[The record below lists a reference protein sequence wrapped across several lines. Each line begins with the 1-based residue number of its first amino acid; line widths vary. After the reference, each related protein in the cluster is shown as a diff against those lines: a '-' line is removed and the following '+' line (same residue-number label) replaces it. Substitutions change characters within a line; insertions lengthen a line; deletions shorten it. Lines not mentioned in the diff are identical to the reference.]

1 MGIPYISVLKPGS
14 NRIRIRIEAGFDE
27 LGLSI
32 NTFVFQDNRGATI
45 ATCKRPAKRTM
56 SKRKSYD
63 VSMFKAIECAEK
75 TSKEA
80 AARKMGVGA
89 KQIREWCTMLSF
101 LTESGTRKPRLTAM
115 LLP

>member
-1 MGIPYISVLKPGS
+1 M
-14 NRIRIRIEAGFDE
+14 
-27 LGLSI
+27 
-32 NTFVFQDNRGATI
+32 
-45 ATCKRPAKRTM
+45 ATCKLPAKRIM

-63 VSMFKAIECAEK
+63 VSFMLKAVECTEK

-89 KQIREWCTMLSF
+89 KWIRECCKMLSF
-101 LTESGTRKPRLTAM
+101 LIESGTCNPRLMAM

>member
-1 MGIPYISVLKPGS
+1 M
-14 NRIRIRIEAGFDE
+14 
-27 LGLSI
+27 
-32 NTFVFQDNRGATI
+32 TI
-45 ATCKRPAKRTM
+45 TTSKLPAKRTM

-63 VSMFKAIECAEK
+63 VSFMLKAIECAE

-80 AARKMGVGA
+80 AAREMGVGA
-89 KQIREWCTMLSF
+89 KRIREWCTMLSF